1 MAWNF
6 RKRVKVAPGVY
17 VNIGKHGT
25 STSIGSRGAKVTFGK
40 NGTYFSTGIPGTGL
54 YNRQKIGGK
63 QSDNLE
69 RNNIIS
75 TSYIRG
81 FILWLLIFIICAMIV
96 LLTIYILGVNNRLHV
111 ENIDDSFIVFL
122 VAIIIVASVLIY
134 GWGVFVTKWRANRNA
149 TFSYN
154 REKRKAQKILESLP
168 IKDAK
173 RDILQSYIQCLT
185 ISEQIDKQNQILEQ
199 LKKGT
204 TAKEKDIISEV
215 EQKIEALDVELKNV
229 QYDAD
234 KGLTEDQKQLFDK
247 FCIDFEILSTSD
259 KIWFV
264 TGSNSTGVFREET
277 TFDLGVFDYIYSKYK
292 IPIINIPQSN
302 IKFYFYPSFIIRSE
316 STTNFTIYSWNK
328 VELHV
333 TTQNFVERDVIPG
346 MDDAVLVSTSY
357 LHETKNGSIDL
368 RYSYNP
374 LLTTYDYGK
383 YIFPLFNAMT
393 FYISNKEKAEQMAAT
408 YIQYRDCVI
417 AGGVAKNKQVLSE
430 NLNTQNNKETPMSL
444 SDQLLSISDIDP
456 LFIDVARWIVETQN
470 ASISRVQRRFL
481 IGFNR
486 AGRLFDQLEAV
497 GIIGPM
503 KQGYRD
509 VLIADIQQLEK
520 KLQNLNVESSC
531 QKQGEVLRNDS
542 HPQLTTQKLDDL
554 IGLASVKKEI
564 QTLTNFI
571 KIQQK
576 RAEQGLKASSLSYH
590 CVFTGNPGTGKT
602 TVARIVADIYKD
614 LGILKKGQ
622 LVETDRAGLV
632 GEYVGQTAVKTNKII
647 DSALDGVLFI
657 DEAYTLIAGG
667 TNDYGKEAIATLLK
681 RMEDDRNRLVVIL
694 AGYTEDMKLFID
706 SNPGLQSRF
715 NRYIE
720 FPDYSPIELLQ
731 IFEGQLQH
739 FDYKLTEDAQ
749 SAIKVFFERVCERK
763 DKNFGNARFV
773 RNIFEKTLEKQA
785 NRLSQDPDLTIG
797 ELKEILVEDLPI

>member
-25 STSIGSRGAKVTFGK
+25 STSIGPRGAKVTFGK
-40 NGTYFSTGIPGTGL
+40 NGTYFSTGIPGTGI
-54 YNRQKIGGK
+54 YNRQNIGGK
-63 QSDNLE
+63 QLVNSEQN
-69 RNNIIS
+69 
-75 TSYIRG
+75 TSYRG
-81 FILWLLIFIICAMIV
+81 CILWLLIFVICAMIV

-111 ENIDDSFIVFL
+111 EITDDLFTVFS
-122 VAIIIVASVLIY
+122 VAIIIGVSALIY
-134 GWGVFVTKWRANRNA
+134 GLVAAVIKWRANRNA

-185 ISEQIDKQNQILEQ
+185 ISEQIDKQKQILEQ

-204 TAKEKDIISEV
+204 SAKEKDIIPEV

-247 FCIDFEILSTSD
+247 FCTDFETLSTSD
-259 KIWFV
+259 KIWFI
-264 TGSNSTGVFREET
+264 TESNSTGVFREET
-277 TFDLGVFDYIYSKYK
+277 TFDLGVFDYIYSKYR

-316 STTNFTIYSWNK
+316 STTNFTIYSWKK
-328 VELHV
+328 VELHA
-333 TTQNFVERDVIPG
+333 TTQNFIEKDAIPG
-346 MDDAVLVSTSY
+346 MDDAVFVSASY
-357 LHETKNGSIDL
+357 LHETKKGSIDL

-383 YIFPLFNAMT
+383 YIFPLFNALT

-430 NLNTQNNKETPMSL
+430 NLNTQNNKETPTFL
-444 SDQLLSISDIDP
+444 SNQLLSISDLDP

-470 ASISRVQRRFL
+470 ASISGVLRRFS

-486 AGRLFDQLEAV
+486 AGRLLDQLEAV
-497 GIIGPM
+497 GIIGPLM
-503 KQGYRD
+503 PQGYRD
-509 VLIADIQQLEK
+509 IFVADMQQLEK
-520 KLQNLNVESSC
+520 KLQNLGLESGC
-531 QKQGEVLRNDS
+531 QEKNEVLRKAS
-542 HPQLTTQKLDDL
+542 HPQLTTQKLDEL
-554 IGLASVKKEI
+554 IGLVSVKKEI

-576 RAEQGLKASSLSYH
+576 RAEKGLKSSSLSYH

-602 TVARIVADIYKD
+602 TVARIVAGIYKD
-614 LGILKKGQ
+614 LGILKNGH

-694 AGYTEDMKLFID
+694 AGYTEEMKLFID

-720 FPDYSPIELLQ
+720 FPDYSSTELLQ
-731 IFEGQLQH
+731 IFEMQLQK
-739 FDYKLTEDAQ
+739 FDYKLTNKAQ
-749 SAIKVFFERVCERK
+749 RTIQIFFEQICENK
-763 DKNFGNARFV
+763 DKSFGNARFV

-785 NRLSQDPDLTIG
+785 NRLSLDPDLTVG
-797 ELKEILVEDLPI
+797 ELKEILEEDLPI